1 MRRSLPRL
9 ASAVIVLLLIMP
21 LVAAVGAVAG
31 NEINALANLPG
42 WLRPARDHP
51 LRVTAAAAVL
61 TGLLG
66 VVAWRVQQSQVAMD
80 SDTPLR
86 RSARH
91 GRPVLLSPDTDW
103 VVDRAEETRALIE
116 ALTGRVE
123 QGEGM
128 RIVGLYGAGG
138 FGKTVLYRRVCEHP
152 DVRAYFGDRIFK
164 ISLGRDAKTHVAIA
178 DKVNNLIT
186 NLTGTNPG
194 YTDPEIASAELGRL
208 LGELPR
214 SLLALDDVWYEQQ
227 LLPFLTGG
235 PTCTRLI
242 STRSPTLLPRTAST
256 VKVDRMTMDQS
267 EAVLLHGLQPGA
279 VPTTTVR
286 DLLRVTGR
294 WPLLLNLAC
303 GFISSHAMRFT
314 ANPYAE
320 AAAELVALIDAVGP
334 AAPDVSGMDYEPDT
348 DLDDSARRRRI
359 VRATIEAGT
368 KLLPP
373 GSEEC
378 FARLGIF
385 AGNEAIP
392 LAVVTALWSRGN
404 RLNQITAHTLCH
416 RLAGLSLVTVNRHE
430 GVSLVLHDVIC
441 DHLRRELGPDG
452 IAAASRCLVEGLR
465 QTLDDG
471 GSGGT
476 PTAWWE
482 LRSAY
487 ALGHLIRHLIEA
499 GHDAEARGTAADLRW
514 IGARLSTAPNA
525 PHADLVE
532 LPDPDPDLEAA
543 IRVLGASI
551 HLLSPT
557 EPAHSLIDVLYSR
570 LAHVPLW
577 RGQIEDLAAARTRPR
592 LVNNHT
598 LPDTPHPALE
608 RTLTSAATMSYAP
621 DWSPD
626 GRHLAVLGDKGAVR
640 VWNPV
645 TGEMSHVLRPD
656 KSVRLL
662 VWSPDSCLLATLSGA
677 RTLGTS
683 PDEGAAAGGGW
694 GLGGTAQLWDLQTG
708 SVRVLDHDVL
718 DLMWSPDSRHLL
730 TRDAGLNARLWDAAT
745 GGAVCALRSPGG
757 PLMQLAWSP
766 SGDRLAGTD
775 LGTSVRLW
783 SAERLKAG
791 KGDSLVSLVG
801 HVGVA
806 RSVVW
811 SPDGGMLAT
820 TDGSEYVRLWHVA
833 GRTLAHSLA
842 GHGAAVRTDASS
854 PVRRTIW
861 STDGSRLL
869 TLDHLG
875 TARLWDTESGAVL
888 HTFTGPAL
896 VGHTVSWS
904 SNGGRFA
911 AADVAGEVHV
921 REARTGAVVHT
932 LSNRGAPED
941 VSWAPD
947 DSTLLVRTA
956 NAVHLWSPDTA
967 APSRSLPGGSA
978 AQWSPDGARLA
989 IVDHSG
995 RLRIWRSASFST
1007 AATPGA
1013 RAVAMSGFAW
1023 APVGTHLATFGNH
1036 SDTSATVRVWD
1047 GRTGEAVRE
1056 LSGPSQ
1062 GGRRLLWCPE
1072 GRWLATSNR
1081 GGTVHLWDTS
1091 TGGAGRP
1098 LTGHT
1103 GAVEAMSWSP
1113 DGVHMATVDSAG
1125 LLRCWDHC
1133 NATVVSVGHGV
1144 GVPVWSPEGALL
1156 ALANSDGRVQLRD
1169 PFSAGISYVQPSGAG
1184 AVRAMAWSPDGTRR
1198 FAVLSGGVG
1207 PRYQLQIWDATGR
1220 TLLHTLRLTG
1230 GPAAAMAWAPDG
1242 GLIAILGRGG
1252 AVHIWNCREDTP
1264 ADRLAGHARAM
1275 GWSPGGEYLA
1285 TAEGSAGGAL
1295 IVWDPR
1301 TGRRRA
1307 LMRTEGDLS
1316 WCAWSPT
1323 AEMLAAGGEGG
1334 LYFFRFRTGVGS

>member
-1 MRRSLPRL
+1 M
-9 ASAVIVLLLIMP
+9 LLLIVP

-31 NEINALANLPG
+31 NEINALTNLPG

-51 LRVTAAAAVL
+51 LRVAAAAAVML
-61 TGLLG
+61 GALG
-66 VVAWRVQQSQVAMD
+66 VVALRVQQSQVAMD
-80 SDTPLR
+80 SDMPLR
-86 RSARH
+86 HSARH
-91 GRPVLLSPDTDW
+91 ARPVLLSPDTGDW
-103 VVDRAEETRALIE
+103 VVDRIEETRALVE
-116 ALTGRVE
+116 ALTGRAE
-123 QGEGM
+123 RGEGM

-152 DVRAYFGDRIFK
+152 DVRACFGGRIFK
-164 ISLGRDAKTHVAIA
+164 ISLGRDTKAPAAVA

-194 YTDPEIASAELGRL
+194 YTDPEIAGAELGRL

-235 PTCTRLI
+235 PDCARLI
-242 STRSPTLLPRTAST
+242 STRSPTLLPQTTPT
-256 VKVDRMTMDQS
+256 VKVGRMTMDQS
-267 EAVLLHGLQPGA
+267 EAVLLHGLEPGA

-303 GFISSHAMRFT
+303 GFISSHATRFT
-314 ANPYAE
+314 ARPYAE
-320 AAAELVALIDAVGP
+320 AAAELVALINAVGP
-334 AAPDVSGMDYEPDT
+334 AAPGVSGMDYEPAT
-348 DLDDSARRRRI
+348 DLDDSSRRRRI
-359 VRATIEAGT
+359 VRATIEAST

-378 FARLGIF
+378 FTQLGIF
-385 AGNEAIP
+385 VGNEAIP

-404 RLNQITAHTLCH
+404 RLNQITTHTLCH
-416 RLAGLSLVTVNRHE
+416 RLAELSLVTVNRHG
-430 GVSLVLHDVIC
+430 GVSLVLHDVIR

-452 IAAASRCLVEGLR
+452 ITAASRCLVDGLR

-471 GSGGT
+471 GNGRS

-482 LRSAY
+482 LRSDY

-499 GHDAEARGTAADLRW
+499 EYKTEARGTAADLRW
-514 IGARLSTAPNA
+514 IGARLSIAPNA

-532 LPDPDPDLEAA
+532 LPDPGADLEAA
-543 IRVLGASI
+543 IRVLGAST

-570 LAHVPLW
+570 LAHVLLW
-577 RGQIEDLAAARTRPR
+577 QGQLEDLAATRTRPR

-608 RTLTSAATMSYAP
+608 RTLTSPATMAYAP
-621 DWSPD
+621 DWSPN
-626 GRHLAVLGDKGAVR
+626 GRHLAVLGRNGAVR

-645 TGEMSHVLRPD
+645 TGEMSHVLTPD

-662 VWSPDSCLLATLSGA
+662 AWSPDSCFLATLSGS

-683 PDEGAAAGGGW
+683 PDEGVAAVGGW

-708 SVRVLDHDVL
+708 SVRVLAHNVL
-718 DLMWSPDSRHLL
+718 DLMWSPESTHLL
-730 TRDAGLNARLWDAAT
+730 TRDGGLNASLWDAAT
-745 GGAVCALRSPGG
+745 GGAVCALSSPSG
-757 PLMQLAWSP
+757 PLTQLAWSP

-791 KGDSLVSLVG
+791 EGDNPASLVG

-806 RSVVW
+806 RSVAW

-820 TDGSEYVRLWHVA
+820 TDGSEYVRVWHVA
-833 GRTLAHSLA
+833 GRTFTHSLA
-842 GHGAAVRTDASS
+842 GHGATIRTDASS
-854 PVRRTIW
+854 PVSHTIW
-861 STDGSRLL
+861 SADGSRLL

-875 TARLWDTESGAVL
+875 TARLWDTASGTVL
-888 HTFTGPAL
+888 RTFNGPEL

-904 SNGGRFA
+904 SDGGRFA

-921 REARTGAVVHT
+921 WEARTGAVVHT
-932 LSNRGAPED
+932 LSNRGTPED
-941 VSWAPD
+941 VRWAPD
-947 DSTLLVRTA
+947 DSTLLVRTG

-967 APSRSLPGGSA
+967 ASSRSLPGGA
-978 AQWSPDGARLA
+978 EAQWSPDGARLA

-1007 AATPGA
+1007 VATPST

-1023 APVGTHLATFGNH
+1023 APLGTHLATLGDR
-1036 SDTSATVRVWD
+1036 SDTSAAVRVWD
-1047 GRTGEAVRE
+1047 GRTGEVVRN

-1072 GRWLATSNR
+1072 GRWLAVSDG

-1091 TGGAGRP
+1091 TGAAARP

-1113 DGVHMATVDSAG
+1113 DGVHVATVDGAG
-1125 LLRCWDHC
+1125 LLRCWDHRS
-1133 NATVVSVGHGV
+1133 ATVVSVGHGL
-1144 GVPVWSPEGALL
+1144 GVPVWSPDGAWL
-1156 ALANSDGRVQLRD
+1156 ALADSDGRVQLRD
-1169 PFSAGISYVQPSGAG
+1169 PFSAATSYVQPSGTG
-1184 AVRAMAWSPDGTRR
+1184 AVRAMAWSPDGTHR
-1198 FAVLSGGVG
+1198 FAVLGGSVG
-1207 PRYQLQIWDATGR
+1207 PHHQLQVWDATGR
-1220 TLLHTLRLTG
+1220 RLLHTLQFTG
-1230 GPAAAMAWAPDG
+1230 GPAAAIAWAPDG
-1242 GLIAILGRGG
+1242 GLIAVLGRGG
-1252 AVHIWNCREDTP
+1252 AMHVWNCQEDTP
-1264 ADRLAGHARAM
+1264 AHRLAGHARAM
-1275 GWSPGGEYLA
+1275 GWSPDGEHLA
-1285 TAEGSAGGAL
+1285 TAEGGGGGAL

-1316 WCAWSPT
+1316 WCAWSP
-1323 AEMLAAGGEGG
+1323 AADLLAAGGKEG